1 MITKITTYQI
11 RADKLAEIEA
21 AVQAFV
27 AAIAENEPRT
37 WYAAYRTDEP
47 YTYFHIMGFPDAEAE
62 SRHQKASYTLE
73 FVEALYPNCEV
84 QPRFTDLELIRSA
97 SSDS

>member
-1 MITKITTYQI
+1 MITKITTYKI
-11 RADKLAEIEA
+11 RPDKVAEIEA

-27 AAIAENEPRT
+27 AAIAENEPQT

-47 YTYFHIMGFPDAEAE
+47 HTYFHIMGFPDAEAE

-84 QPRFTDLELIRSA
+84 PPKFTDLELIESTQ
-97 SSDS
+97 